1 MSSAAVIPKKQS
13 LPNKRGRKPRRKVM
27 TSENMAIVEGFF
39 EGSTPR
45 EALVKVCR
53 RLCPDFREGMS
64 VTAMKKLLSS
74 VYIHILDFVQGRDH
88 LVQSTMQEAGILSKG
103 EGQERRSTRALEGAT
118 GVNKNRT
125 RRHPIEVCFGSWLFF
140 VVPFSQCTDLRT
152 LR

>member
-27 TSENMAIVEGFF
+27 TSENMAIVEGFL

-88 LVQSTMQEAGILSKG
+88 LVQRNLSGLRARCKKLG
-103 EGQERRSTRALEGAT
+103 YFPREKAKSEG
-118 GVNKNRT
+118 
-125 RRHPIEVCFGSWLFF
+125 
-140 VVPFSQCTDLRT
+140 LRG
-152 LR
+152 LLKVLLG